1 MAGRIC
7 LVKLVFT
14 SLSLYYLSFFM
25 APKTVCD
32 RIINIQRRFLWGW
45 GRENKSISLEEGGL
59 GIKDVRNFNCAILA
73 K

>member
-1 MAGRIC
+1 
-7 LVKLVFT
+7 
-14 SLSLYYLSFFM
+14 M